1 MQSPSTTTS
10 IAGTPPQ
17 KFQMAKWCLYSVLS
31 SLTQGHLT
39 IYHRGHRRTFGDPFS
54 DLRATIHINN
64 DNAFRRFLFG
74 GGVGA
79 GESYISGDWQTDD
92 LTAVIRIF
100 ARNQAS
106 LQRIDKRFAWL
117 HSPVRWLLRWRR
129 QNTHRQAKKN
139 IAAHYDLS
147 NALYS
152 SFLDKRMQYSSAIYH
167 DTQDSLEQAQE
178 NKLRAICEKLELNQN
193 DHLLE
198 IGTGWG
204 GLAIYAATHYHC
216 RVTTT
221 TISNQ
226 QYEYAQEQI
235 KQHGLANQITL
246 LKQDYRTLQ
255 GSYSKLVSVEMIEAV
270 GERFLPGYIQTCHK
284 LLNPGGKLL
293 LQSITIDESRFQ
305 HYRNGVDFIQK
316 HIFPGG
322 FLPTVSLLRQ
332 LLAHHADMKLRDIE
346 RIGDSYALTLKAW
359 RRNFI
364 GNFSSISKLGF
375 DQRFYRTWLY
385 YLQYCEGGFLE
396 RAIDT
401 VHLLV
406 EKSESSKS

>member
-1 MQSPSTTTS
+1 
-10 IAGTPPQ
+10 
-17 KFQMAKWCLYSVLS
+17 
-31 SLTQGHLT
+31 
-39 IYHRGHRRTFGDPFS
+39 
-54 DLRATIHINN
+54 
-64 DNAFRRFLFG
+64 
-74 GGVGA
+74 
-79 GESYISGDWQTDD
+79 
-92 LTAVIRIF
+92 
-100 ARNQAS
+100 
-106 LQRIDKRFAWL
+106 
-117 HSPVRWLLRWRR
+117 
-129 QNTHRQAKKN
+129 
-139 IAAHYDLS
+139 
-147 NALYS
+147 
-152 SFLDKRMQYSSAIYH
+152 
-167 DTQDSLEQAQE
+167 
-178 NKLRAICEKLELNQN
+178 
-193 DHLLE
+193 
-198 IGTGWG
+198 
-204 GLAIYAATHYHC
+204 
-216 RVTTT
+216 
-221 TISNQ
+221 
-226 QYEYAQEQI
+226 
-235 KQHGLANQITL
+235 
-246 LKQDYRTLQ
+246 
-255 GSYSKLVSVEMIEAV
+255 MIEAV

-359 RRNFI
+359 RQNFI
-364 GNFSSISKLGF
+364 ANFSSISKLGF